1 MLKARLSV
9 IIRLII
15 LSVRIM
21 KNTRLQGLLLLLGAL
36 LPAVFCA
43 NAYAEACSYNEAI
56 LALKGGNEI
65 RGMALLNMAVRD
77 GDQRA
82 VKYLVSLQK
91 DKSSNMLVSTEI
103 KPGQ

>member
-1 MLKARLSV
+1 M
-9 IIRLII
+9 I
-15 LSVRIM
+15 LSVTRIM
-21 KNTRLQGLLLLLGAL
+21 KNTRLKGILLLLGVL

-65 RGMALLNMAVRD
+65 RGMALLNMAARD
-77 GDQRA
+77 GDKRA
-82 VKYLVSLQK
+82 VKYLASLQK
-91 DKSSNMLVSTEI
+91 DKSINMLVATEI